1 LAQVIVGRS
10 LFQGGL
16 SPHSRSDSDMAAD
29 GADSFPGATEL
40 EIVRY
45 RRARPNSLEEAAQLY
60 KDDVAWRSAEGS
72 PENLAAAAAAIPP
85 QFVRA
90 HGTATDGSK
99 VILVQGARY
108 DSSIDV
114 DKYVL
119 ACFRVLD
126 QVVSRPDSDD
136 LVTLLIDVRPHTGW
150 PNAPAP
156 TMFPFFKQAAALAN
170 SHPAQSGQLKRVIF
184 YPLPGIFR
192 HILTVA
198 SVLVDKASRDKFL
211 IFSGASGIGA
221 ECPLEMARYVPF
233 EEFPP
238 DAQGMHASLQA
249 TRVDAG
255 KRSSKQVQ
263 IDSAG
268 PVSWNCHVASKDITL
283 TVSFHSAEGL
293 PPMTVCE
300 GEKVEHRTG
309 EVTVPS
315 AGVMIFDMD
324 NTHSWMTAKHVTI
337 GAALVEAGAVEAE
350 EETEELKRSLEAA

>member
-1 LAQVIVGRS
+1 MSFG
-10 LFQGGL
+10 
-16 SPHSRSDSDMAAD
+16 SDMAAD

-40 EIVRY
+40 EIARY
-45 RRARPNSLEEAAQLY
+45 RRARPDSLEEASQLY
-60 KDDVAWRSAEGS
+60 KNELAWRSADGS
-72 PENLAAAAAAIPP
+72 PENLAAAAASVHP

-90 HGTATDGSK
+90 HGTALDGSK
-99 VILVQGARY
+99 IILVQGGRY

-119 ACFRVLD
+119 TCPHVLD
-126 QVVSRPDSDD
+126 QIVRPDSDD

-150 PNAPAP
+150 PNPPAP
-156 TMFPFFKQAAALAN
+156 TMFPFFKKAAALSN
-170 SHPAQSGQLKRVIF
+170 SRPAHSGQIKRVIV

-192 HILTVA
+192 YIWTVA
-198 SVLVDKASRDKFL
+198 SALVDKSIRDKFV
-211 IFSGASGIGA
+211 IISGAAGIGA
-221 ECPLEMARYVPF
+221 ECPLELAQYVSF
-233 EEFPP
+233 EEFPE
-238 DAQGMHASLQA
+238 DAKGMYSSLQA

-268 PVSWNCHVASKDITL
+268 EVSWNCHVASKDINL

-309 EVTVPS
+309 VVTVPS

-324 NTHSWMTAKHVTI
+324 NTYSWMTSKDVTI
-337 GAALVEAGAVEAE
+337 GAAPVEAGVDEAE
-350 EETEELKRSLEAA
+350 SEIEEAKRSLEAA